1 MLQPP
6 LFFRHDE
13 SFPPA
18 TNAEMDVNSQTHCY
32 LVRTKTGKE
41 RWVRDQLANRV
52 PEVFL
57 PMLKAKVPRWGR
69 MVVSIAP
76 LFPCYVFARF
86 DLQSQYFDVKYMAGV
101 RAIVSAGNDP
111 LAGPAPVV
119 KGVRRRGGGGGGG

>member
-6 LFFRHDE
+6 LFFRREHRRKPSAVEVLRRSLFGWRASAMGD
-13 SFPPA
+13 
-18 TNAEMDVNSQTHCY
+18 NSQTHWY

-69 MVVSIAP
+69 MTMSIAP

-86 DLQSQYFDVKYMAGV
+86 DLQSQYFD
-101 RAIVSAGNDP
+101 
-111 LAGPAPVV
+111 
-119 KGVRRRGGGGGGG
+119 